1 MQRKYASLEEEGDA
15 EDEDEDEDGA
25 DWDLSEPLKESF
37 LPPGFWLW
45 RGFGS

>member
-15 EDEDEDEDGA
+15 EDEDGA